1 MSDEFN
7 ENGIKDRAT
16 IYSVSK
22 RAGVSLA
29 TVSRVINGKNN
40 VTERTKKKVMDAIA
54 ELGYRPS
61 ALARGLAT
69 NKSTNIGIVLP
80 GVNYVYICNMLSGMT
95 DIARIY
101 GYQTTLFVTRRNKE
115 DAQKQIER
123 LISSHVDGAVI
134 FDDELDQNE
143 IKYIQNYNIPLIVI
157 GHEMENEKLGSI
169 DLDYRTALVEAANRY
184 YDEAEKNNG
193 DDTIYFLDVSQAG
206 KLMDDLRDALMDTA
220 TKRGKSISLIHTEDS
235 YQRLYSDMKV
245 YFETPS
251 HRHGLFVCPRDSL
264 ACAVI
269 NGAVENGVKI
279 PEDIQVISVIGTK
292 YSYIVRPQV
301 SSLEIDLFEVGS
313 IAMRMLTKLLKG
325 ELDEKVYHFKA
336 QFALRGST
344 KK

>member
-1 MSDEFN
+1 MADN
-7 ENGIKDRAT
+7 MKDRAT
-16 IYSVSK
+16 IYGVAK

-29 TVSRVINGKNN
+29 TVSRVINGKDN
-40 VTERTKKKVMDAIA
+40 VTEKTKQQVMEAIK

-80 GVNYVYICNMLSGMT
+80 GVNYVYLCNMLSGMT
-95 DIARIY
+95 DIAKIY
-101 GYQTTLFVTRRNKE
+101 GYQTTLFVTRRSKE
-115 DAQKQIER
+115 DAQKQIEK

-134 FDDELDQNE
+134 YDDELDEDE
-143 IKYIQNYNIPLIVI
+143 IRYIQNYNIPLVVI
-157 GHEMENEKLGSI
+157 GHEMSDEKLASI
-169 DLDYRTALVEAANRY
+169 DLDYRSTLLEIAQKY
-184 YDEAEKNNG
+184 YDREK
-193 DDTIYFLDVSQAG
+193 DDTIHFLDVTMAG
-206 KLMDDLRDALMDTA
+206 NLMDELRDSLIGFAEG
-220 TKRGKSISLIHTEDS
+220 KGKSINLIHTEDS

-251 HRHGLFVCPRDSL
+251 HRHGLFICPRDSL

-269 NGAVENGVKI
+269 NAAVENGVKI
-279 PEDIQVISVIGTK
+279 PDEIQVISVVGTK

-313 IAMRMLTKLLKG
+313 IAMRMLTKLLSND
-325 ELDEKVYHFKA
+325 LDQKVFHFKS
-336 QFALRGST
+336 QFAVRGST

>member
-1 MSDEFN
+1 MA
-7 ENGIKDRAT
+7 ENDNMKDRAT
-16 IYSVSK
+16 IYGVAK

-40 VTERTKKKVMDAIA
+40 VTEKTKKLVQDAIK

-80 GVNYVYICNMLSGMT
+80 GTNYVYICNMLSGMT
-95 DIARIY
+95 DIAKIY
-101 GYQTTLFVTRRNKE
+101 GYQTTLFVTRRSKE
-115 DAQKQIER
+115 DAQKAIER

-134 FDDELDQNE
+134 FDDELDENE
-143 IKYIQNYNIPLIVI
+143 IRYIQNYNIPLVVI
-157 GHEMENEKLGSI
+157 GHEMSDEKLSSI
-169 DLDYRTALVEAANRY
+169 TLDYKSTLLDIVKDHY
-184 YDEAEKNNG
+184 EKG
-193 DDTIYFLDVSQAG
+193 EDDIHYLDITMAG
-206 KLMDDLRDALMDTA
+206 NMMDDLRDAIMQYA
-220 TKRGKSISLIHTEDS
+220 SSEGKSISLIHSEDS

-245 YFETPS
+245 YFETES
-251 HRHGLFVCPRDSL
+251 HRHGLFICPRDSL

-269 NGAVENGVKI
+269 NAAIEDGVKI
-279 PEDIQVISVIGTK
+279 PDDIEVISVVGTK

-325 ELDEKVYHFKA
+325 ELDQKVFRFKS
-336 QFALRGST
+336 QFAVRGST